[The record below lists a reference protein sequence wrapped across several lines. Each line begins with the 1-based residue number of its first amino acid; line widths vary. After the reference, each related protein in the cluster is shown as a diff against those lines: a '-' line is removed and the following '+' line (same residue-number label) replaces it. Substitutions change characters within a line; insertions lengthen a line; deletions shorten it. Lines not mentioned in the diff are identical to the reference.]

1 MNRLQKK
8 CVVASA
14 GIHLLLTLILF
25 IGPGFGSSRSKSDD
39 LPILNFVPFKT
50 VDELV
55 APGGGSPNAKPP
67 PAAPV
72 LPPAQPPQPQV
83 VTPPPQAEAQPKPEK
98 VREPDPPKEI
108 KPSKPEE
115 DSLEPAKERQPKKME
130 ISTTLVNRKRET
142 SDDKKARQEAQA
154 NSEAKAQADARRR
167 LAKRFGQAAEH
178 IGSELSGGTTV
189 EMQGP
194 GGGGVPYANFLQAVK
209 SVYANAW
216 LLPDG
221 VVDDEATTVASVTI
235 ARDGAVVSA
244 RITQRA
250 GDPVVDRSVQAT
262 LDRVRYAAPLPDNAR
277 EDQRTVTINFNVRAK
292 RSLG

>member
-14 GIHLLLTLILF
+14 GVHLLLALILF
-25 IGPGFGSSRSKSDD
+25 IGPGFGSSRSKPDD
-39 LPILNFVPFKT
+39 LAILNFVPAKT

-55 APGGGSPNAKPP
+55 APGGGSPSAKPP
-67 PAAPV
+67 LAAPV
-72 LPPAQPPQPQV
+72 LPPVQPPQPKV
-83 VTPPPQAEAQPKPEK
+83 ASPPPQPEK
-98 VREPDPPKEI
+98 MREPDPPKEI

-115 DSLEPAKERQPKKME
+115 ESLEPAKERQPKKME

-142 SDDKKARQEAQA
+142 YDDKKAREEAQA
-154 NSEAKAQADARRR
+154 RIDAKAAADARRR